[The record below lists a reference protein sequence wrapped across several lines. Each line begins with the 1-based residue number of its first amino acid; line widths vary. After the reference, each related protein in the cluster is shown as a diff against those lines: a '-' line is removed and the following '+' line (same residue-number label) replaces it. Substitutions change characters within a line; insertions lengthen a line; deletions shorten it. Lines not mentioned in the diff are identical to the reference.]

1 MKKAIPSAGQSQLPY
16 QGFLNEVSRHD
27 YKNAVSG
34 ELLKRI
40 QVETELPSRFAIIKE
55 ITRRQKGLC
64 LFDAQLSAARCLL
77 QGRIAELPTGEG
89 KTLSAVVAAVS
100 WVLDG
105 HRVHILVFNDYLAKR
120 DWTDNR
126 DIYHACGITAG
137 FVDQHSTT
145 RQRKEAYGCDVTYVS
160 AKQAGFDY
168 LRDFMAREPDELVF
182 PEFDV
187 AIVDEADSI
196 MIDEC
201 TTPLVLAGETPRIQD
216 LAKGINA
223 CVGKL
228 DADEYELS
236 YTEHQVW
243 LNEKGIGHVEELLG
257 LALYDEENIHVL
269 AGVQNAL
276 EAHFLLKRDR
286 DYIVRNGA
294 VQLVE
299 ATTGR
304 VVMNKRYPDLLHR
317 AVEVKEGLEP
327 APLTMIYNTITMQ
340 DFLQLYRTLCGMT
353 GTAATSAKE
362 MEEIYGLAVDI
373 IPPHTPSIRTDH
385 EDAIFGGEERFYRSV
400 VGQVRDCHNRKQP
413 VLIGTKSVAE
423 SELLSRM
430 LDRESIPHAVLNAK
444 NDEEEAGLIA
454 QAGSPARVT
463 ISTNMAGRGV
473 DIRLGGAKEEQREE
487 AVNAGGLFVIG
498 VGINP
503 SERIDN
509 QLRGR
514 AGRQGDPGESKFFVC
529 LDDADL
535 SYRMTPLEKVRAEIG
550 NTKKKRNAVRR
561 VQRVMEGEAADA
573 RYTLGRYSG
582 VVEVQ
587 RARLS
592 QLRRAVLIGTE
603 YFGCLEKEDPAR
615 YEAVLRLAGTDG
627 IKRAERQL
635 ALFFFNRHWAEC
647 LETVETVRSSVH
659 FMIMGQRNPLDEYNR
674 IVINLCDRMLDNIKR
689 DIADRMKTLPITSR
703 GVDME
708 EAGLSGGTA
717 TWTYAVDESLTQFNV
732 LHRIVK
738 STKEKLSGENGI
750 LTNYYRKRRDRV
762 IQKEQAAEKD
772 AVS

>member
-1 MKKAIPSAGQSQLPY
+1 VKKTISSAGRLRLPY
-16 QGFLNEVSRHD
+16 EEFLNEVGQLD
-27 YKNAVSG
+27 YGNAASG
-34 ELLKRI
+34 ELQKCIRE
-40 QVETELPSRFAIIKE
+40 ETELPRRFAMIKE
-55 ITRRQKGLC
+55 IIRRQKGLC
-64 LFDAQLSAARCLL
+64 LFDTQLSAARSLL
-77 QGRIAELPTGEG
+77 EGRIAELPTGEG

-100 WVLDG
+100 RALDG

-126 DIYHACGITAG
+126 DIYKACGVTAG
-137 FVDQHSTT
+137 FADQHSTT

-168 LRDFMAREPDELVF
+168 LRDFMAQEPDELVF
-182 PEFDV
+182 PEFDA

-201 TTPLVLAGETPRIQD
+201 TTPLVLAGEMPRAQD
-216 LAKGINA
+216 LIKEIDA
-223 CVGKL
+223 CVRKL
-228 DADEYELS
+228 AADEYELS
-236 YTEHQVW
+236 HPEHQIW
-243 LNEKGIGHVEELLG
+243 LNEKGVGHMEELLG
-257 LALYDEENIHVL
+257 LAIYDEENIQAL

-276 EAHFLLKRDR
+276 EAHFLLEGDR
-286 DYIVRNGA
+286 DYIVRDGT

-304 VVMNKRYPDLLHR
+304 VVRNKRYPDLLHR

-340 DFLQLYRTLCGMT
+340 DFLQLYGTLCGMT

-362 MEEIYGLAVDI
+362 LEAIYGLTVDI
-373 IPPHTPSIRTDH
+373 IPPHTPSVRIDH
-385 EDAIFGGEERFYRSV
+385 EDVIVSGEEAFYRSV
-400 VGQVRDCHNRKQP
+400 AAQIRDCHNRKQP
-413 VLIGTKSVAE
+413 ALIGTKSVAE
-423 SELLSRM
+423 SELLSKL
-430 LDRESIPHAVLNAK
+430 LDRESIPHAILNAK
-444 NDEEEAGLIA
+444 NDEEEAALIA

-473 DIRLGGAKEEQREE
+473 DIRLGGANEQLREE
-487 AVNAGGLFVIG
+487 AVNAGGLFVVG
-498 VGINP
+498 VGINA

-535 SYRMTPLEKVRAEIG
+535 SCRMTPLEKVRAEIG
-550 NTKKKRNAVRR
+550 NTKRKRNAVRR
-561 VQRVMEGEAADA
+561 VQRAMEGEAADA

-592 QLRRAVLIGTE
+592 QVRRAVLNGTE
-603 YFGCLEKEDPAR
+603 YFGCLEMEDPAR
-615 YEAVLRLAGTDG
+615 YDAVLPAAGTDG

-635 ALFFFNRHWAEC
+635 ALFFINRHWAEC
-647 LETVETVRSSVH
+647 LETVNTVRSSVH

-674 IVINLCDRMLDNIKR
+674 IVIGLCDQMLDNIKR
-689 DIADRMKTLPITSR
+689 DITEQMKTLPITSR

-708 EAGLSGGTA
+708 KSGLSGGT
-717 TWTYAVDESLTQFNV
+717 TVRTYAVDESLTQFNV
-732 LHRIVK
+732 LHRVVK
-738 STKEKLSGENGI
+738 STRERISGENGI
-750 LTNYYRKRRDRV
+750 LTKYYRKKRDRS
-762 IQKEQAAEKD
+762 ICNERSAEKG
-772 AVS
+772 AGR